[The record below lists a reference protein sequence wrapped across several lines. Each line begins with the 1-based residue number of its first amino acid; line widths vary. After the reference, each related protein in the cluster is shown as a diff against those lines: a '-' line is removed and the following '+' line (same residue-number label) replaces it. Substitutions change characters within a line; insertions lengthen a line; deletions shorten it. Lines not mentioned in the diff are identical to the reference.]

1 MNKYNNP
8 RLLNTVVSGTGM
20 KNPVRPHVIIG
31 SEENG
36 FIRGDLMDA
45 NAIQEQIVTEIAA
58 REHGDE
64 ELTEYIDEKVQQA
77 VDDLVDGAPEVLD
90 TLKELS
96 EALGDDANFATTI
109 TEEIASKVDKVEG
122 KGLSTNDYTTDEK
135 QKLAGI
141 AAGAEVNVQSDW
153 NVTDSSND
161 AFIKNKPTKLSQFT
175 NDANY
180 VNIDQATNIAEHAAE
195 HAVGSYH
202 SEYADPR
209 FNQLE
214 DLVERY
220 RYGGYIPEKDILWS
234 DGVISPDQDYGLN
247 NRVDPVAVCVAPAT
261 HFEDGMARFAM
272 LGYPTRVDRVTFE
285 ESIRVLPNKIS
296 EGDDIT
302 SIGGGI
308 NADALNSPYSDP
320 DGGLAKEYNI
330 KGLINTDKTGLY
342 NAEYMHF
349 EAGDDRF
356 NDLVPSEYHFNA
368 NLNNPN
374 FSEWYVPSSGECL
387 YLIKQYNDCRFV
399 SFAYGLSQKY
409 NIIDAEPFRDV
420 SSFYITSTL
429 VNDDASYSFHTP
441 VRVSTILMALIYDTD
456 EEPIDEDGYDWEI
469 EQIIPFIAIKY
480 PGNPIDEIKDYV
492 DDELKENLTFTETTD
507 PANGHEYVEIGGIKW
522 ATMNVGAT
530 SETDYG
536 LYFQWGDT
544 QGYTADQVG
553 TGEGQKAFNWADYKY
568 SDNGSSSV
576 MTKYNATDGK
586 TVLDLEDD
594 AARANMGGQWRMPT
608 AEELEALN
616 DSVDSVWTENYNG
629 SGINGLL
636 CTDKTDSTKTLFFP
650 AAGAAS
656 YTVMEFINEQTYVWN
671 SSLYSDNV
679 NSAYQLIS
687 FVKGTYYNE
696 HMGRYTGLSVR
707 GVLDENAQG
716 ETITTPIK
724 EVVTDLKSNEEV
736 IAAALNNLNTKIEAT
751 NLRIE
756 TFENVTFE
764 DFKGSINEDVDYFTK
779 FTPNTV
785 GVDDAAG
792 VFDYNVNQ
800 LQELVTNNNTEML
813 LTTTRNNKKL
823 IVGTIRF
830 FTDNFAHQVTAI
842 ATSNIHLDE
851 WDKESSLS
859 GVSHTDGKAYTYV
872 CFCGLNDPAAYSGLQ
887 EGVWTDW
894 KKLYPTMDDLDEAV
908 NTLKNRQYMDSS
920 TFDAIFTEADS
931 DAIDYVI
938 DNFAPTFYVKGSSNS
953 VVTCSVVRSA
963 TAVCVFRNKID
974 EQTYNAIQEC
984 RRGTI
989 GVDGTITWGS
999 WMNISLIVSQQQ
1011 VSD

>member
-122 KGLSTNDYTTDEK
+122 KGLSTNDYTNSEK

-153 NVTDSSND
+153 SQTNSSND
-161 AFIKNKPTKLSQFT
+161 SFIKNKPTKLSQFT
-175 NDANY
+175 NDVPY
-180 VNIDQATNIAEHAAE
+180 VTEAGLQTVRDGIDARLL
-195 HAVGSYH
+195 S
-202 SEYADPR
+202 
-209 FNQLE
+209 
-214 DLVERY
+214 VE
-220 RYGGYIPEKDILWS
+220 E
-234 DGVISPDQDYGLN
+234 
-247 NRVDPVAVCVAPAT
+247 
-261 HFEDGMARFAM
+261 
-272 LGYPTRVDRVTFE
+272 
-285 ESIRVLPNKIS
+285 
-296 EGDDIT
+296 
-302 SIGGGI
+302 
-308 NADALNSPYSDP
+308 
-320 DGGLAKEYNI
+320 GLADI
-330 KGLINTDKTGLY
+330 QSDI
-342 NAEYMHF
+342 
-349 EAGDDRF
+349 DD
-356 NDLVPSEYHFNA
+356 
-368 NLNNPN
+368 
-374 FSEWYVPSSGECL
+374 
-387 YLIKQYNDCRFV
+387 
-399 SFAYGLSQKY
+399 
-409 NIIDAEPFRDV
+409 
-420 SSFYITSTL
+420 
-429 VNDDASYSFHTP
+429 
-441 VRVSTILMALIYDTD
+441 
-456 EEPIDEDGYDWEI
+456 
-469 EQIIPFIAIKY
+469 
-480 PGNPIDEIKDYV
+480 
-492 DDELKENLTFTETTD
+492 LKEEVVFTETTD
-507 PANGHEYVEIGGIKW
+507 PANGHEYVDLGLPSGTKW

-536 LYFQWGDT
+536 NYYQYGKGAAQYAATSGDSN
-544 QGYTADQVG
+544 YSG
-553 TGEGQKAFNWADYKY
+553 TEDPL
-568 SDNGSSSV
+568 DSSV
-576 MTKYNATDGK
+576 DT
-586 TVLDLEDD
+586 
-594 AARANMGGQWRMPT
+594 AAQVWGGSWHMPT
-608 AEELEALN
+608 QAQMQELTAN
-616 DSVDSVWTENYNG
+616 TTYQWVTNYKG
-629 SGINGLL
+629 SGINGG
-636 CTDKTDSTKTLFFP
+636 TFTATNGAVLFIP
-650 AAGAAS
+650 VAGYWYS
-656 YTVMEFINEQTYVWN
+656 GSQYDVGKYGFCWG
-671 SSLYSDNV
+671 SSPDGSGD
-679 NSAYQLIS
+679 AYRLGFLNGS
-687 FVKGTYYNE
+687 KVVGKVKRNLGY
-696 HMGRYTGLSVR
+696 SVR
-707 GVLDENAQG
+707 GVLDG
-716 ETITTPIK
+716 EPETTITPVK

-736 IAAALNNLNTKIEAT
+736 IAAALNNLNMKIEAT
-751 NLRIE
+751 NIRIE

-764 DFKGSINEDVDYFTK
+764 DFKGSIDEDVDYFTK

-792 VFDYNVNQ
+792 VFNYNVNQ

-931 DAIDYVI
+931 DAIDYII

-974 EQTYNAIQEC
+974 EQTYNTIQEC

>member
-122 KGLSTNDYTTDEK
+122 KGLSTNDYTTAEK

-141 AAGAEVNVQSDW
+141 ATGAEVNVQSDW
-153 NVTDSSND
+153 EALFDNYNDS
-161 AFIKNKPTKLSQFT
+161 AIKHKPTGLSQF
-175 NDANY
+175 NNDVPLARYEEYDANGHEY
-180 VNIDQATNIAEHAAE
+180 VDLGLPSGNLWATM
-195 HAVGSYH
+195 
-202 SEYADPR
+202 D
-209 FNQLE
+209 LE
-214 DLVERY
+214 SAGTY
-220 RYGGYIPEKDILWS
+220 
-234 DGVISPDQDYGLN
+234 
-247 NRVDPVAVCVAPAT
+247 
-261 HFEDGMARFAM
+261 
-272 LGYPTRVDRVTFE
+272 
-285 ESIRVLPNKIS
+285 S
-296 EGDDIT
+296 EGQGFNFGATSLEGETPDYYKEEENLPMQLKMEDDAAHVNW
-302 SIGGGI
+302 GGGWQVPSDDDWEELKKYCEI
-308 NADALNSPYSDP
+308 TYQSQIGCIQILSRITRNSIYFYSPGIDTDCALRFTRNVRKNRDTYSTLDYYTPTSPCKVAIGKNSYKVFAIDVSPVSGSQNFQKFPIRPVLKPSILSESAIPNSIKDSIEELNSS
-320 DGGLAKEYNI
+320 
-330 KGLINTDKTGLY
+330 
-342 NAEYMHF
+342 
-349 EAGDDRF
+349 
-356 NDLVPSEYHFNA
+356 
-368 NLNNPN
+368 
-374 FSEWYVPSSGECL
+374 
-387 YLIKQYNDCRFV
+387 
-399 SFAYGLSQKY
+399 
-409 NIIDAEPFRDV
+409 
-420 SSFYITSTL
+420 
-429 VNDDASYSFHTP
+429 
-441 VRVSTILMALIYDTD
+441 
-456 EEPIDEDGYDWEI
+456 IDEL
-469 EQIIPFIAIKY
+469 
-480 PGNPIDEIKDYV
+480 N
-492 DDELKENLTFTETTD
+492 ENLTFTETTD
-507 PANGHEYVEIGGIKW
+507 PANGHDYVEIGGIKW

-553 TGEGQKAFNWADYKY
+553 SGEGQKVFHYTDYKW
-568 SDNGSSSV
+568 SNNGSNSV
-576 MTKYNATDGK
+576 FTKYNETDGK

-594 AARANMGGQWRMPT
+594 AARANWGGQWRMPT
-608 AEELEALN
+608 KEELQTFYDAVN
-616 DSVDSVWTENYNG
+616 AVWTTNYNG
-629 SGINGLL
+629 SGVDGLL
-636 CTDKTDSTKTLFFP
+636 CTDKTDSSKTLFFP
-650 AAGAAS
+650 AAGYGES
-656 YTVMEFINEQTYVWN
+656 HNVVDVGGNGNYRS
-671 SSLYSDNV
+671 SSLDAVGSQSVYYLFFDSGGIQDDSDV
-679 NSAYQLIS
+679 RFYG
-687 FVKGTYYNE
+687 F
-696 HMGRYTGLSVR
+696 SVR
-707 GVLDENAQG
+707 PVLDIDAQG

-751 NLRIE
+751 NIRIE
-756 TFENVTFE
+756 TFE
-764 DFKGSINEDVDYFTK
+764 DFKGSINEEVEQFTK

-785 GVDDAAG
+785 GVDGASV
-792 VFDYNVNQ
+792 VFNYNVNQ
-800 LQELVTNNNTEML
+800 LQDLVTDNNTEML

-931 DAIDYVI
+931 DAIDYII
-938 DNFAPTFYVKGSSNS
+938 DNFAPTFYVKDSSNN
-953 VVTCSVVRSA
+953 VVTCSIVKSA
-963 TAVCVFRNKID
+963 AAVCVVRNKVD
-974 EQTYNAIQEC
+974 NTTYTFINEC

-989 GVDGTITWGS
+989 GSNGSITWAN
-999 WMNISLIVSQQQ
+999 WINVS
-1011 VSD
+1011 STTTA